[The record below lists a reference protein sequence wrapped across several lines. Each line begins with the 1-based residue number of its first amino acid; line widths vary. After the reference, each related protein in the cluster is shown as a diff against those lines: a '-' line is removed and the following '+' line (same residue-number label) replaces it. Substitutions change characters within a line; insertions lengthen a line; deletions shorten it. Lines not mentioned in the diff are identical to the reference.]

1 MKPIENQ
8 VPQSKGLDQQSLV
21 ERLRIRAHIRRN
33 AQGRKSVQVGSN
45 GVDDSQEGKPDRI
58 ADLLEQAADRIES
71 FEGMFETAKIG
82 AFSKHSEYD
91 AVVVDFDKYYR
102 MVDLLSDQQEDIQHM
117 QSVIERLHTTNTELL
132 AVLQVAHLALDA
144 IFDEMTVGE
153 RYTNAGQYLV
163 DAFPVVCD
171 VIKKH
176 GVNDA
181 R

>member
-1 MKPIENQ
+1 MKENNTIMNADKPIEE
-8 VPQSKGLDQQSLV
+8 QSLV

-33 AQGRKSVQVGSN
+33 AQGRKSVQG
-45 GVDDSQEGKPDRI
+45 DKPDRI

-102 MVDLLSDQQEDIQHM
+102 MVDLLFDQQEDIQHM